1 MSNKS
6 TLAAVLT
13 AIAAGAALGVLFAP
27 DSGAKTRKKLVK
39 KGSDL
44 RDKLTGLMD
53 EGKTLVNELKGEVED
68 KASNMKRKAE
78 DVKDRVKD
86 VAYETSANVRSAA
99 NSTKSN

>member
-27 DSGAKTRKKLVK
+27 DSGAKTRKKLVQ
-39 KGSDL
+39 KGHDL
-44 RDKLTGLMD
+44 GDKLSELLN
-53 EGKTLVNELKGEVED
+53 EGKTLVDELKGEVED
-68 KASNMKRKAE
+68 KASNLKRKAE

-86 VAYETSANVRSAA
+86 VAYETSNSARAAA
-99 NSTKSN
+99 NK